1 MYILRFATSFSPS
14 YKSLIKGNIELEKR
28 IEKAIKLIRT
38 DPFYPSLKTHKAN
51 TKRFGEKW
59 SSWATGDI
67 RIIWDYDSEERLVII
82 LLDVGKHSG
91 THKVYV

>member
-1 MYILRFATSFSPS
+1 MFTLIFTKNFDET
-14 YKSLIKGNIELEKR
+14 YKQITKDNEELEKKIR
-28 IEKAIKLIRT
+28 KALHFLEQ

-51 TKRFGEKW
+51 TKNYGEKW

-82 LLDVGKHSG
+82 LLDIGKHSG
-91 THKVYV
+91 THKVYK